1 LFFKA
6 IVVECIRGKGN
17 AGVLIACYLM
27 ALWQVPPDYIVNHL
41 RLIRPIA
48 LETLLQEQQL
58 IDFHKTLTPTQRH
71 FYAEIDKRHSWD
83 IDTSYLNTTPLAT
96 PQQLSLA

>member
-1 LFFKA
+1 
-6 IVVECIRGKGN
+6 
-17 AGVLIACYLM
+17 
-27 ALWQVPPDYIVNHL
+27 
-41 RLIRPIA
+41 